1 MLLQAEILDFDTC
14 RCYNPPGL
22 DSIVNTFVKEREM
35 RNPVRAS
42 VLLAVLFMVITAPF
56 AAVRAQEEIE
66 VTRAAEDLYFLTG
79 VVGNVAF
86 LVTDEGV
93 LVVDSGTKPAHGD
106 AILAEIAKLTDKPV
120 RYLIFTHYHMDHV
133 LGAQRF
139 PEEVT
144 VISHENLPKNQKEFN
159 GARLKEMVGVTYP
172 GRVEEAEAKL
182 ESLDGAGEEEL
193 AAAAEALEKARK
205 GLSEVREIE
214 LVYPDKTYS
223 DAMSIMLGGHEIR
236 LIYPGA
242 SHTSGNTLVHFV
254 DLKAVHMGDMLF
266 YKRHPFID
274 WKAGSNTENWIASLE
289 RVREWDV
296 DVVIPGHG
304 VLTDKSGLDWKIG
317 YLTELRAEVGR
328 AVKDGKTLEETKES
342 VKMEKYADLPW
353 TYMLDAGVEA
363 VYNELTGVER

>member
-1 MLLQAEILDFDTC
+1 MRYLIRTQ
-14 RCYNPPGL
+14 
-22 DSIVNTFVKEREM
+22 IVM
-35 RNPVRAS
+35 
-42 VLLAVLFMVITAPF
+42 AVLFVIIAAPYS
-56 AAVRAQEEIE
+56 ASRAQEEIE

-93 LVVDSGTKPAHGD
+93 LVVDSGTRPAHGD

-120 RYLIFTHYHMDHV
+120 KYLIFTHYHMDHV

-139 PEEVT
+139 PDEVT
-144 VISHENLPKNQKEFN
+144 VISHENLPANQKKFN
-159 GARLKEMVGVTYP
+159 GENLRKMIEETYP
-172 GRVEEAEAKL
+172 ERIKEAVAKL
-182 ESLDGAGEEEL
+182 ESLKGAGEEEL
-193 AAAAEALEKARK
+193 AAAAEALEKART
-205 GLSEVREIE
+205 GLAEVNEIV
-214 LVYPDKTYS
+214 LVYPDKTYG
-223 DAMSIMLGGHEIR
+223 DAMSIILGGHEIR

-266 YKRHPFID
+266 YKRHPYID

-289 RVREWDV
+289 RVKKWDV

-304 VLTDKSGLDWKIG
+304 VLTDRSGLDWKIG
-317 YLTELRAEVGR
+317 YLTELRAEVGK
-328 AVKDGKTLEETKES
+328 AVKAGKTLEETKES
-342 VKMEKYADLPW
+342 VKMEKYAEMPW
-353 TYMLDAGVEA
+353 AYMLDAGVEA

>member
-1 MLLQAEILDFDTC
+1 
-14 RCYNPPGL
+14 
-22 DSIVNTFVKEREM
+22 M
-35 RNPVRAS
+35 RYLVRAS
-42 VLLAVLFMVITAPF
+42 ILLVVLSMVIAAPI
-56 AAVRAQEEIE
+56 APLRAQDEIE

-86 LVTDEGV
+86 LITDEGV

-120 RYLIFTHYHMDHV
+120 KYLIFTHYHMDHV

-144 VISHENLPKNQKEFN
+144 VISHENLPTNQKEFN
-159 GARLKEMVGVTYP
+159 EEALRKMVEETYP
-172 GRVEEAEAKL
+172 ERIKEAEAKL
-182 ESLDGAGEEEL
+182 ESLKGAGEEEL
-193 AAAAEALEKARK
+193 AAAAEVLDKANT
-205 GLSEVREIE
+205 GLAEAKEIV

-223 DAMSIMLGGHEIR
+223 DAMSITLGGHEIR

-266 YKRHPFID
+266 YKRHPYID

-289 RVREWDV
+289 RVKEWDV
-296 DVVIPGHG
+296 EVVIPGHG

-317 YLTELRAEVGR
+317 YLTELRAEVGE
-328 AVKDGKTLEETKES
+328 AVKEGKTLEETKES
-342 VKMEKYADLPW
+342 VKMEKYAEMPW
-353 TYMLDAGVEA
+353 AYMLDPGVEA